1 MLQFFGFLLFY
12 FVMMSLTARFVY
24 NSKAEDM
31 DEEIG
36 KCLFFGIV
44 WPITV
49 LILTFVFIV
58 TYRNKK

>member
-1 MLQFFGFLLFY
+1 MLQVFGSLLFY

-31 DEEIG
+31 NEEIG

-44 WPITV
+44 WPFTV
-49 LILTFVFIV
+49 LILIFIFIV
-58 TYRNKK
+58 TYRNEK